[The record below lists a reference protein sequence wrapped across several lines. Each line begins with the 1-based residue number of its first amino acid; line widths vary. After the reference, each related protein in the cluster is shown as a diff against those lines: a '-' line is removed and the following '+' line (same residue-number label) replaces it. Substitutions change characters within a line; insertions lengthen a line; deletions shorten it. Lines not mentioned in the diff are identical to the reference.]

1 MPVNDM
7 KNLCIEN
14 GRAGILLVLIALSLS
29 AGVVSGQENETADAG
44 APTHMLESVRASV
57 ESVVVSP
64 GLSPLR
70 SEVTGTYGKA
80 TPGLVEGA
88 MDGSGIGQGPS
99 KDVGPISLG
108 IPIPILT
115 IPGAIFGGLSGMT
128 QEAIQEFR
136 DTLTQDLAKSASQ
149 PLNNNALA
157 STVFS
162 SVRQV
167 RGLGAKMAAQ
177 TQPVPQ
183 GSDAV
188 LYVGL
193 TGVEIDV
200 QGSDAIITTTALATL
215 RRVSDGADLY
225 QREAQYQ
232 DRDTLRNWTA
242 NNNALWRQY
251 ATYARHFLGRELAAQ
266 VFDRVDVAVGL
277 RPAETKTV
285 SRVKRNDWQGISRS
299 ITPTLAWEFELLED
313 ASNGVLPGEINSG
326 SVTWDL
332 EIYDSKRLVYSA
344 RQIPAQSHTVEIE
357 LPDCQAYR
365 WSVRPSY
372 QMGASNRFGH
382 WMRSGGA
389 DGSASIGRQASVS
402 PAYTQDFASL
412 EIKCDRR

>member
-1 MPVNDM
+1 MAFNDM
-7 KNLCIEN
+7 KNVCIQN
-14 GRAGILLVLIALSLS
+14 GRAGVLIALILS
-29 AGVVSGQENETADAG
+29 AGWASGQENVTAATD
-44 APTHMLESVRASV
+44 APTAMPESVRVSI

-64 GLSPLR
+64 GLSPLQR
-70 SEVTGTYGKA
+70 EVTGTYGKT

-88 MDGSGIGQGPS
+88 MDGSDIGRGPS

-136 DTLTQDLAKSASQ
+136 DTLTEDLAKSASQ
-149 PLNNNALA
+149 PLNNSALA

-167 RGLGAKMAAQ
+167 NGLDAKMAAQ

-183 GSDAV
+183 GSDVV

-200 QGSDAIITTTALATL
+200 QGSDAIITTKALATL
-215 RRVSDGADLY
+215 RRISDGIDLY
-225 QREAQYQ
+225 EREAQYQ

-242 NNNALWRQY
+242 DKNALWRQY
-251 ATYARHFLGRELAAQ
+251 ATYARHFLGRELAAE
-266 VFDRVDVAVGL
+266 VFDRVDLPVEL

-285 SRVKRNDWQGISRS
+285 SRVKRNDWQGVSRS
-299 ITPTLAWEFELLED
+299 STPTLAWAFELLED
-313 ASNGVLPGEINSG
+313 ASSGELMGKIDSA

-332 EIYDSKRLVYSA
+332 EIYDLNRLVYSA
-344 RQIPAQSHTVEIE
+344 RQLPDQSHRVEIE
-357 LPDCQAYR
+357 LPGCQTYR

-372 QMGASNRFGH
+372 RFGTSNRFGD

-389 DGSASIGRQASVS
+389 DSSGNIGRQASVS

-412 EIKCDRR
+412 EIKCGRR